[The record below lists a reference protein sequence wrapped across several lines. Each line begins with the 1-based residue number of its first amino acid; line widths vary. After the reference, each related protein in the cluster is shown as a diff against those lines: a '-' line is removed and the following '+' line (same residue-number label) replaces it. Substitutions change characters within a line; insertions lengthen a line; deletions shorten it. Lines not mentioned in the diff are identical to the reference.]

1 MLSNIK
7 AYQSERASGEG
18 ESALSFLKLSFM
30 LYTGCLFTKASLAI
44 LTKSCHVCL
53 HSHEML

>member
-1 MLSNIK
+1 MLSNK
-7 AYQSERASGEG
+7 KTYQSVKASAES

-30 LYTGCLFTKASLAI
+30 LYTGCLFTKVLLAI
-44 LTKSCHVCL
+44 LTTSCHVCL

>member
-7 AYQSERASGEG
+7 AYQSERASGES
-18 ESALSFLKLSFM
+18 ESALSFLKLSFI
-30 LYTGCLFTKASLAI
+30 LYTGCLFTKESLAI
-44 LTKSCHVCL
+44 LTNSCHVCL